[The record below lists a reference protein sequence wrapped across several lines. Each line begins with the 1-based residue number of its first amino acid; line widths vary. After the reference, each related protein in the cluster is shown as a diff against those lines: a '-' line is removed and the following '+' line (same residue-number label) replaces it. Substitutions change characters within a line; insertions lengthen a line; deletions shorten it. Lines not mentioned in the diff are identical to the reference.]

1 MIASLK
7 GRLEAL
13 SADHAVI
20 SVGGVGFQVFMPVST
35 LLTIGNLGDEVRVHT
50 HMHVREDAILL
61 YGFTAEEDLKLFEML
76 LGVSGFGPKLA
87 LAMLSA
93 MNVEQLVSAIAAG
106 SEELLT
112 SVPGIGKKLAG
123 RLILELK
130 DKVKTGWM
138 GARVVPVGE
147 GDGEVVAALLGLG
160 YSASEASRAVASL
173 PHDKKL
179 ILEDKIK
186 LALAYFSGR

>member
-20 SVGGVGFQVFMPVST
+20 NVGGVGFQVFMPVST
-35 LLTIGNLGDEVRVHT
+35 LLTLGNIGDDVRVHIHT
-50 HMHVREDAILL
+50 HVREDAILL
-61 YGFTAEEDLKLFEML
+61 FGFTAEEDLKLFEML

-87 LAMLSA
+87 LAMLSS
-93 MNVEQLVSAIAAG
+93 MSVEQLVSAIAAG

-130 DKVKTGWM
+130 DKVKTGWA
-138 GARVVPVGE
+138 GAKVVPIGE
-147 GDGEVVAALLGLG
+147 GDSEVVAALLGLG
-160 YSASEASRAVASL
+160 YSAAETSRAVASL
-173 PHDKKL
+173 PHEKRL
-179 ILEDKIK
+179 TLEEKVK
-186 LALAYFSGR
+186 LALAYFGGR

>member
-7 GRLEAL
+7 GTIESL

-35 LLTIGNLGDEVRVHT
+35 LLTLGNIGDSVRVHT
-50 HMHVREDAILL
+50 HTHVREDAILL
-61 YGFTAEEDLKLFEML
+61 YGFAAEEDLKLFEML
-76 LGVSGFGPKLA
+76 INVSGFGPKLA

-93 MNVEQLVSAIAAG
+93 MSVEQLVSAIAAG

-123 RLILELK
+123 RLILELR
-130 DKVKTGWM
+130 DKVKTGWT

-173 PHDKKL
+173 PKDKKL
-179 ILEDKIK
+179 TLEEKVK
-186 LALAYFSGR
+186 TALGYFGGK

>member
-7 GRLEAL
+7 GTIEELN
-13 SADHAVI
+13 SDSAVI
-20 SVGGVGFQVFMPVST
+20 NVGGIGFQVFMPVST
-35 LLTIGNLGDEVRVHT
+35 LLTLGGLGEDVRVYT
-50 HMHVREDAILL
+50 YTHVREDAILL
-61 YGFTAEEDLKLFEML
+61 YGFAADEDLKLFQIL
-76 LGVSGFGPKLA
+76 INVSGVGPRLA
-87 LAMLSA
+87 LAMLSV
-93 MNVEQLVSAIAAG
+93 MSVEQLVSAIAGG

-112 SVPGIGKKLAG
+112 SVPGVGKKLAA

-130 DKVKTGWM
+130 DKMSTGWA
-138 GARVVPVGE
+138 GAKVVPVGE

-179 ILEDKIK
+179 TLEEKVK
-186 LALAYFSGR
+186 AALGYFGGK

>member
-7 GRLEAL
+7 GTIEELN
-13 SADHAVI
+13 SDSAVI
-20 SVGGVGFQVFMPVST
+20 NVGGIGFQVFMPVST
-35 LLTIGNLGDEVRVHT
+35 LLTLGGLGEDVRVYT
-50 HMHVREDAILL
+50 YTHVREDAILL
-61 YGFTAEEDLKLFEML
+61 YGFAADEDLKLFQIL
-76 LGVSGFGPKLA
+76 INVSGVGPRLA

-93 MNVEQLVSAIAAG
+93 MSVEQLVSAIAGG

-112 SVPGIGKKLAG
+112 SVPGVGKKLAA

-130 DKVKTGWM
+130 DKMSTGWA
-138 GARVVPVGE
+138 GAKVVPVGE

-179 ILEDKIK
+179 TLEEKVK
-186 LALAYFSGR
+186 AALGYFGGK